1 MKTRNVILLVTAAVI
16 AVAFI
21 MGSVTGMLQFYSI
34 PVMSNEPTIKKGEM
48 VYVSNLKTPRRYN
61 FITYKSRFID
71 SVTSIYMPEPAKEN
85 TYLHRLCGEPG
96 DVLEMKNGVLFV
108 NNKNFDESLDLKKQ
122 YKIKK
127 EDLGLIEEA
136 GIPEE
141 DFSNEFS
148 VEGDSAIVNFDNTL
162 YKKYAAQIK
171 LTPYFINDTSSTA
184 GCFKWMASTA
194 SWTADNFG
202 PLKIPA
208 NCYFVLGDNR
218 HFAQDSRYTGFVT
231 KENIKGVVLG
241 K

>member
-34 PVMSNEPTIKKGEM
+34 PVMSNEPAIKKGEM
-48 VYVSNLKTPRRYN
+48 IYVSNLKTPRRNN

-85 TYLHRLCGEPG
+85 TYLHRLCGQPG

-108 NNKNFDESLDLKKQ
+108 NNKNFDELLDLKKQ
-122 YKIKK
+122 YKIKR
-127 EDLGLIEEA
+127 EDLGLIDQA
-136 GIPEE
+136 DMPEE

-148 VEGDSAIVNFDNTL
+148 VEGDSGFVTFDNTL

-171 LTPYFINDTSSTA
+171 LTPYFINDTSATG
-184 GCFKWMASTA
+184 GCFKWMASNT

-202 PLKIPA
+202 PLKIPG
-208 NCYFVLGDNR
+208 NSYFVLGDNR

-231 KENIKGVVLG
+231 KEDIKGVVLG